1 MFLTI
6 KADASIQELRRLS
19 VFHFEPLK
27 NKREGKREEKK
38 EKKSLK

>member
-19 VFHFEPLK
+19 VFYFEPLK